1 MPKSFVKYVLV
12 VASAFSAPLSLAD
25 SAAPDTLLRSVADEL
40 IGKTNLDGNLHAPN
54 PERVAMSAEYKIVPL
69 FDFPRMT
76 QFAVARNWNLATA
89 EQRATITE
97 EFSTLLVRTYVT
109 ALARYRDQPVEFK
122 QLRAAQPPGTNVTIR
137 AEVKQPG
144 MEKMTL
150 DHEMEKTAAGWK
162 IYNVKI
168 ADVCLLSNYRDVFAE
183 KVRDGGVDG
192 LIKFLVAE
200 NNGGGSKFKSIEA
213 SVWEQSRMLLAILQ
227 NAIRS
232 GLR

>member
-1 MPKSFVKYVLV
+1 LV
-12 VASAFSAPLSLAD
+12 AKRALLLILAL
-25 SAAPDTLLRSVADEL
+25 AAPAALAQGAEPDALLRSVAGDVIDRIKL
-40 IGKTNLDGNLHAPN
+40 DQAVVATNPV
-54 PERVAMSAEYKIVPL
+54 RVGAAVESKIVPL

-76 QFAVARNWNLATA
+76 QFAVARNWNLATP
-89 EQRATITE
+89 EQQTAITE
-97 EFSTLLVRTYVT
+97 EFSTLLVRTYAT
-109 ALARYRDQPVEFK
+109 ALARYRDEPVEFK
-122 QLRAAQPPGTNVTIR
+122 QLRPALPPGTNVTVR

-144 MEKMTL
+144 KERMTL

-192 LIKFLVAE
+192 LIKYLVAE
-200 NNGGGSKFKSIEA
+200 NNGGRSKFKSIEA
-213 SVWEQSRMLLAILQ
+213 SVWEQSRMLLAILE

-232 GLR
+232 GAR